1 MTPEDLRR
9 FHGQGISCPRCG
21 PKTLVFTSDGTKID
35 VDDPIEFIAEKINE
49 GAIVAIKGVGGYHI
63 ACLASRDDVVAKLRL
78 RKGRPYQPFA
88 LMAKDFETVTR
99 IAIPVPGARNL
110 LESPQRPIVILPR
123 RPGARVSDLVAPG
136 LSTIGV
142 MLPYTGFQVL
152 LLNEIP
158 DGYLIMTSGNIHGEP
173 MCTDLDCVTIKAR

>member
-1 MTPEDLRR
+1 
-9 FHGQGISCPRCG
+9 
-21 PKTLVFTSDGTKID
+21 
-35 VDDPIEFIAEKINE
+35 
-49 GAIVAIKGVGGYHI
+49 
-63 ACLASRDDVVAKLRL
+63 VVAKLRL